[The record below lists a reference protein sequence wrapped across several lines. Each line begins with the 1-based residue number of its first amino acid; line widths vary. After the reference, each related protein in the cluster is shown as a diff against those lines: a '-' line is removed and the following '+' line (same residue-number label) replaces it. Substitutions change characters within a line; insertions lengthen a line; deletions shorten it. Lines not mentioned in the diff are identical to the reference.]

1 VAPAGYRSRLAEWG
15 MAADAP
21 GGDRAHGA
29 STAIEVTHCRRTLP
43 ASRLDRRSLDRLD
56 GRDQL
61 LQAILGVGEEHSG
74 LGVHV

>member
-1 VAPAGYRSRLAEWG
+1 VVAPAGYRSRLAEWG

-21 GGDRAHGA
+21 GGDRTHGA
-29 STAIEVTHCRRTLP
+29 STAIEGRRTLT
-43 ASRLDRRSLDRLD
+43 ARRLDRLD